1 MAWLIFGWL
10 SWTPYAP
17 LTGQHFFSSHL
28 PIGSYI
34 LQCFHL
40 LIYVNAF
47 LGKKKYIL
55 EVGRRTFSKTN
66 QSWNNVYLLQGL
78 LDSFW
83 DNMEKSVRYSKI
95 QGMHIKSFTLTWCKN
110 EEFPYLCMESRNILA
125 TPRLKAIK
133 ASGNNTI
140 GTTIELIMMSGNGK
154 AFSKVF
160 KLNHK
165 WDLVERNTRTAMVT
179 RW

>member
-1 MAWLIFGWL
+1 
-10 SWTPYAP
+10 
-17 LTGQHFFSSHL
+17 
-28 PIGSYI
+28 
-34 LQCFHL
+34 
-40 LIYVNAF
+40 
-47 LGKKKYIL
+47 
-55 EVGRRTFSKTN
+55 
-66 QSWNNVYLLQGL
+66 
-78 LDSFW
+78 
-83 DNMEKSVRYSKI
+83 MEKSVRYSEKP
-95 QGMHIKSFTLTWCKN
+95 GDAYKELSEPWCKN

-165 WDLVERNTRTAMVT
+165 
-179 RW
+179 